1 MTTGWR
7 ATLFSLRWSCAL
19 FPVLVFS
26 PHPKEEGKKEMRT
39 PALENA
45 LSLSSLRIQGF
56 FFLTEVDCPFL
67 LRDLSTLTRRRAERR
82 HFLLSPVGQ
91 NDKEPR
97 LQYWVTRS
105 SVHLSLRSSV
115 CLHRLLV
122 CLLRPTHFARALCC
136 SLLLDCSLTSCTPS
150 LVGH

>member
-1 MTTGWR
+1 
-7 ATLFSLRWSCAL
+7 
-19 FPVLVFS
+19 
-26 PHPKEEGKKEMRT
+26 MRT

-105 SVHLSLRSSV
+105 SIRSFACTANSA
-115 CLHRLLV
+115 LL
-122 CLLRPTHFARALCC
+122 A
-136 SLLLDCSLTSCTPS
+136 S
-150 LVGH
+150 LVGE